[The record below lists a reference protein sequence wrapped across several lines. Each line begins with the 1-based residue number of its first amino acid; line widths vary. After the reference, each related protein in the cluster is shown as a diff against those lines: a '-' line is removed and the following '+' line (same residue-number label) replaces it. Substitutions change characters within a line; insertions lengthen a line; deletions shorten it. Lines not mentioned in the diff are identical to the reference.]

1 MHALG
6 AAGFIPFKGESVYKV
21 VCKILTASY
30 NCSYKCKRDGN
41 GFNYQRDETDDID
54 YLTLGL
60 DYFLAASCRHFL

>member
-1 MHALG
+1 M
-6 AAGFIPFKGESVYKV
+6 
-21 VCKILTASY
+21 
-30 NCSYKCKRDGN
+30 CKRDGD